1 MISVQL
7 INQDKILDLLG
18 TEKKTRNISNENFK
32 SLLLSLAVAKD
43 INLVGI
49 FLASQ

>member
-18 TEKKTRNISNENFK
+18 TKKKKPAT
-32 SLLLSLAVAKD
+32 LAMKLQEFALK
-43 INLVGI
+43 
-49 FLASQ
+49 FSSRERY